1 MSQTARNC
9 MSHVIK
15 EELMRRISDGIYQ
28 PGERLTELQIAREFK
43 TSQAPVREALCEL
56 EIMGV
61 VETEPYKGT
70 RVREVTP
77 RELEE
82 AIQVR
87 SAIESLAAESVDDR
101 LKDQIDHLRARALET
116 LEFAKKRDALQFALA
131 NIEFHK
137 MIVKASNNRTLIST
151 WENLAPELR
160 MKACAKLNLDK
171 LEEAAHDHLDIVDA
185 FAEGDNRFAAKLLK
199 KHSEAIITHMHEQ
212 ELEKNAPAKKSMRVK
227 ETIS

>member
-1 MSQTARNC
+1 MSQTRNC

-15 EELMRRISDGIYQ
+15 EELMRRISEGIYQ
-28 PGERLTELQIAREFK
+28 PGERLTELQIAREFN

-87 SAIESLAAESVDDR
+87 SAIESLAAELVDDR
-101 LKDQIDHLRARALET
+101 LKNQIDELRARALET
-116 LEFAKKRDALQFALA
+116 VEFAKKRETMRFALA
-131 NIEFHK
+131 NLEFHK
-137 MIVKASNNRTLIST
+137 MIVMASNNRTLINT

-160 MKACAKLNLDK
+160 MKACVKLNLDK
-171 LEEAAHDHLDIVDA
+171 MEDAAHDHLDIVDA

-199 KHSEAIITHMHEQ
+199 KHGETIITRLHER
-212 ELEKNAPAKKSMRVK
+212 ELEMKAPAKKTARVK